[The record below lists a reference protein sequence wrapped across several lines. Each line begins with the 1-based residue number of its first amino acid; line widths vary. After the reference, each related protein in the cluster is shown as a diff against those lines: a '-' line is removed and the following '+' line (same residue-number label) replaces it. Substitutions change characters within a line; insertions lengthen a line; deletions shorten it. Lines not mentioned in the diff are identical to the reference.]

1 MIKPGT
7 IFNMQ
12 MHGHFPMCAI
22 IPYTEQSYYVLNL
35 ETGDIDFKGSLDEV
49 NNEIQARRHKI
60 IVTTEDIHKQAETE
74 NNRLY
79 NFLDELYNTSE
90 LNTET
95 KLKKQLQVEMHALEM
110 IKTRTLDLIN
120 LLKNKDIK
128 AQYAF
133 DDLKNWIIK
142 TEEKSQ
148 KAINFIEK
156 EYQEIKYDD

>member
-12 MHGHFPMCAI
+12 MHGYFPMCAI
-22 IPYTEQSYYVLNL
+22 IPYTEQSYYILNL
-35 ETGDIDFKGSLDEV
+35 ETGDIDFKGSLDEI

-74 NNRLY
+74 NNRL
-79 NFLDELYNTSE
+79 NKFLDELHNTSE

-110 IKTRTLDLIN
+110 IKIRTLDLIN

-133 DDLKNWIIK
+133 NDLKNWIIK